1 MKSSS
6 MPREECTGIE
16 FRRLVKQDRH
26 VLKKL
31 RSLEGDEEV
40 SSIVYF
46 EAREAA
52 ASLKKRK
59 GTSQPITITKYK
71 RDVFLN
77 EPLTFPMLFSQ
88 YTELKMSRSELMTE
102 LSVIMDMAQAKLMS
116 GPHIYSILVREPKDI
131 RGFVN
136 LNKLGEYFEGTIPTD
151 LSSGYIYGPFLYEL
165 PQFVR
170 SIVLEG
176 VLGNATEIEI
186 GLRNPSTS
194 ILERKRV
201 ILGQT

>member
-1 MKSSS
+1 MKASS
-6 MPREECTGIE
+6 MAREESTRIE
-16 FRRLVKQDRH
+16 FRRLVKEDRH
-26 VLKKL
+26 ALKKL
-31 RSLEGDEEV
+31 RSLESDEGV

-46 EAREAA
+46 EAKEAA

-59 GTSQPITITKYK
+59 GTPQPITITKYK
-71 RDVFLN
+71 KDVFLN

-102 LSVIMDMAQAKLMS
+102 VSVIMDMAQPKLVS
-116 GPHIYSILVREPKDI
+116 GPHIYSVLVLEPKDI

-136 LNKLGEYFEGTIPTD
+136 LSKLGEYFKGTIPTD
-151 LSSGYIYGPFLYEL
+151 LSSGYIYGPLLYDL

-176 VLGNATEIEI
+176 VLGNAKEIEI
-186 GLRNPSTS
+186 ALRNPSTS
-194 ILERKRV
+194 SLERKRV
-201 ILGQT
+201 FLGQA